1 MNETEKQKYIR
12 LETGKLQKLSDIIY
26 YANQISC
33 VITTNI
39 RVVSDYNSKNN
50 LENISNYGLFEAIEE
65 YKTLLTDEEYK
76 SLLRDFGE
84 LK

>member
-1 MNETEKQKYIR
+1 MNEIEKQNYIR
-12 LETGKLQKLSDIIY
+12 LETEKLQKLSDIIY
-26 YANQISC
+26 YTNQILC
-33 VITTNI
+33 VIATNI

-50 LENISNYGLFEAIEE
+50 LENISNYGLFEAVEE

-76 SLLRDFGE
+76 TLLRDFGE